1 MNKSF
6 FILALTTLMAGSMLT
21 ACQSSAKKVENAQDK
36 VVEAKQE
43 LNLALKD
50 SIQQFRRE
58 SEDKISEYEKNIAE
72 FRTKL
77 AKEKKKDKS
86 IYDKK
91 LAELD
96 KKNSE
101 MKKKLADY
109 KYDER
114 AKWKIFK
121 AEYNHDM
128 DQLGKSFKDLTVK
141 NVK

>member
-6 FILALTTLMAGSMLT
+6 FILALTMLMAVTMLT
-21 ACQSSAKKVENAQDK
+21 SCQSKVKRVENAKDK
-36 VVEAKQE
+36 VIEAKQE
-43 LNLALKD
+43 LDQALED
-50 SIQQFRRE
+50 SIQQFRKA
-58 SEDKISEYEKNIAE
+58 SEDKISKYEKNIAD
-72 FRTKL
+72 FRLKI
-77 AKEKKKDKS
+77 ANEKMENKS

-91 LAELD
+91 LAELV
-96 KKNSE
+96 KKNSDL
-101 MKKKLADY
+101 KKKLADY

-114 AKWKIFK
+114 TKWKIFK